1 MSSFVKNFLLYSF
14 KEREREKYFVS
25 LFQLTRGISNVS
37 TAFYK
42 QIKRKSQRELL
53 KPLNFFIF
61 IIGLFS
67 FFKDKPENFIAEKK
81 KGDGDNF
88 YLIFLYLVESSIS
101 NIIKD
106 HKYWN
111 MLT

>member
-1 MSSFVKNFLLYSF
+1 MCLL
-14 KEREREKYFVS
+14 
-25 LFQLTRGISNVS
+25 

-67 FFKDKPENFIAEKK
+67 FFKDKPENFIAGKK
-81 KGDGDNF
+81 KGDVENF
-88 YLIFLYLVESSIS
+88 LSDILYLVESSIS

-111 MLT
+111 TLT